1 METPG
6 CHYEIL
12 AHNDNGYIL
21 SCHGCGHYQLAFGT
35 MVITLLPEDLHH
47 FRRRLQQK
55 KTEMLASWFS
65 NQKIIRMPVGVA
77 QVQMALTTKETDQL
91 LLLIDEAAGAAVF
104 RKLMEEME
112 WK

>member
-1 METPG
+1 MEG

-12 AHNDNGYIL
+12 AHNDNGYVL

-35 MVITLLPEDLHH
+35 TVLTMQPEHLQH
-47 FRRRLQQK
+47 FRHRLQK
-55 KTEMLASWFS
+55 EKIAASREGFS
-65 NQKIIRMPVGVA
+65 NQKTIRVPVGTA
-77 QVQMALTTKETDQL
+77 HVQMALTAVETEKL

-104 RKLMEEME
+104 RKLMEELE